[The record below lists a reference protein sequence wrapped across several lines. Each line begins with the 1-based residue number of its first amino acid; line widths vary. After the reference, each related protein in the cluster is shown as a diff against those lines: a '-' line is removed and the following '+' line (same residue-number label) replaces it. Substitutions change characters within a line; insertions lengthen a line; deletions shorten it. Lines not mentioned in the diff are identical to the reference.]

1 MDLCFVSDANHKL
14 IQQLYPVYQ
23 FQVNVELF
31 TVRNVQAF
39 NFSLEKLE
47 NIIQLRLTDG
57 GNQSRMFLCT
67 VGKLL
72 C

>member
-1 MDLCFVSDANHKL
+1 MDLCFATEANHKL

-57 GNQSRMFLCT
+57 VNQSRMFLCT

-72 C
+72 